1 MDPIVNL
8 TPTCG
13 LRGKVVRAA
22 DSSIKDAQDVY
33 EFLGV
38 PYAEPPTGKLR
49 FCNPQP
55 LSLWDG
61 VRDAKAYGN
70 STDLNVS
77 GLHRTSVLQC

>member
-22 DSSIKDAQDVY
+22 DTTINDAQDVY

-49 FCNPQP
+49 FNSPQP
-55 LSLWDG
+55 IKLWDG
-61 VRDAKAYGN
+61 VRDAKEFGN
-70 STDLNVS
+70 AE
-77 GLHRTSVLQC
+77 